1 VQERIKN
8 LGGTISGTPPQEFEA
23 SMRAQAAKWE
33 SIIRPAHIGA
43 Q

>member
-1 VQERIKN
+1 VQERTKN

-33 SIIRPAHIGA
+33 PIIRPAHIRA

>member
-1 VQERIKN
+1 MKN

-23 SMRAQAAKWE
+23 SMRAQAAK
-33 SIIRPAHIGA
+33 SKPIIRAAHIGA